1 MAGKKIVIDPV
12 TRIEGHLRI
21 TCVVEDG
28 KVTDAWNTAT
38 LFRGF
43 EIFMK
48 DRDPRDIW
56 HFAMR
61 ICGVCPTPHGWN
73 GVRAAEMAMGV
84 DRMDDATRLVRNMM
98 EASQIAYDHILW
110 FYVLNAFDYVNV
122 PNALN
127 AKPKTPAL
135 KAVQDQVRAVVESGQ
150 LGPFAGQYWDH
161 PGYKLP
167 AELDLELTAHYLQ
180 SIEAQQVANDAGG
193 VIMGG
198 KYPMIMN
205 YATGGVTQLPTKE
218 QIAFYKTNMSRTRR
232 FIDGVLVPDLL
243 AIAPYYLD
251 LAASGR
257 GHGNY
262 LTWGVLDE
270 QSQDPYDRLFPRGA
284 ILASD
289 WTTTLGSGTT
299 PQLTVRDADP
309 DQTRIYTKHSWFS
322 DATGRGRHP
331 LEAGGQDDIKF
342 TEMPPMEGDALPNGK
357 YDWTQAVRY
366 GDDALPMEV
375 GPLAQMLVAYASGR
389 SEAKA
394 LVDATLKAIG
404 HPGRVELLMS
414 DLGRIA
420 ARVLKAKI
428 NIDNAIRWA
437 EELEELIAAGKTAVN
452 SMPEVP
458 ETGEGKGG
466 WDAPRG
472 ALCHWVRLKDH
483 KVESFAA
490 VPASN
495 WNCSPRDDKGVR
507 GPIEECLV
515 GTPVEDVEKP
525 LEILRV
531 VHTFDP

>member
-1 MAGKKIVIDPV
+1 MAGRKIVIDPV
-12 TRIEGHLRI
+12 TRIEGHLRV
-21 TCVVEDG
+21 TAVVEDG
-28 KVTDAWNTAT
+28 VVTDAWNTTT

-73 GVRAAEMAMGV
+73 GVRASEMAMGV
-84 DRMDDATRLVRNMM
+84 ERMDDATRLIRNMM

-122 PNALN
+122 LNALR
-127 AKPKTPAL
+127 AKPTTPAL

-167 AELDLELTAHYLQ
+167 PELDLELTAHYLMG
-180 SIEAQQVANDAGG
+180 IEAQQLANDAGA

-198 KYPMIMN
+198 KFPMIMN
-205 YATGGVTQLPTKE
+205 YAPGGVTQMPTRE
-218 QIAFYKTNMSRTRR
+218 QLAAYKSGMTKVKQFVDDIM
-232 FIDGVLVPDLL
+232 VPDLL
-243 AIAPYYLD
+243 AIAPFYKD
-251 LAASGR
+251 LAAEGR

-262 LTWGVLDE
+262 LSWGVLDE
-270 QSQDPYDRLFPRGA
+270 KSQDPYDRLFPRGGVFA
-284 ILASD
+284 GDFTRRIPA
-289 WTTTLGSGTT
+289 GSV
-299 PQLTVRDADP
+299 PVRKVDP
-309 DQTRIYTKHSWFS
+309 DDTRVYTRHSWFS
-322 DATGRGRHP
+322 DAAGGGKHP
-331 LEAGGQDDIKF
+331 LETSGQDEIEF
-342 TEMPPMEGDALPNGK
+342 TELPPLEGEDLPEGK

-366 GDDALPMEV
+366 GEDSLPVEV
-375 GPLAQMLVAYASGR
+375 GPLAQLLVAYGSGQP
-389 SEAKA
+389 EARA
-394 LVDATLKAIG
+394 LIDSTLKAVG
-404 HPGRVELLMS
+404 APGRIDLLQS

-428 NIDNAIRWA
+428 NADHAVRWA
-437 EELEELIAAGKTAVN
+437 EELEALGPRAAVN

-458 ETGEGKGG
+458 ESGEGKGG

-472 ALCHWVRLKDH
+472 ALCHWVRIRDH
-483 KVESFAA
+483 KVDAFSA

-495 WNCSPRDDKGVR
+495 WNFSPRDDNGVR
-507 GPIEECLV
+507 GPVEECLV
-515 GTPVEDVEKP
+515 GHKVEDAERP
-525 LEILRV
+525 LEILRL